1 MKMED
6 LDQNGKQCQRGSDE
20 TMILVKDLY
29 KSFGQNHVLR
39 GLNLEVKCGESM
51 VVIGGSGT
59 GKSVLIK
66 CVIGLLHHDRGE
78 IYVNGQGISR
88 LNEEGWNELRKK
100 FGMLFQR
107 DALFD
112 SLSVWENV
120 GFALRRHT
128 KLSDAKIKELAV
140 EKLKLV
146 GMQNVENLMPAELSG
161 GMRKRV
167 SLARAIAMKP
177 AILLYD
183 EPTTGL
189 DPIMANVINDL
200 IVTMREKL
208 EVTSIAITHDMNS
221 AYRIGDRIAMLYK
234 GEIIEVGTPDEFKAS
249 PNPIVQQFIRGDVE
263 GPITLGAD
271 FHLKLS

>member
-1 MKMED
+1 MEE
-6 LDQNGKQCQRGSDE
+6 LDMNEKECLRGSDE

-29 KSFGQNHVLR
+29 KSFGGNHVLR

-78 IYVNGQGISR
+78 IYVDGQEISS
-88 LNEEGWNELRKK
+88 LDEEGWNQLRKK

-120 GFALRRHT
+120 GFGLRRHT
-128 KLSDAKIKELAV
+128 KLSDAKIKEMAV

-167 SLARAIAMKP
+167 SLARAIAMEP

-263 GPITLGAD
+263 GPITQGAD